1 MQNDISRSNRQLIIR
16 NLRVR
21 LQNPV
26 ADRYAHL
33 TLIVAT
39 ILSAAIYAWALTK
52 PINLI
57 RYGNRPLF
65 DLRQYA
71 QIDPLALPKL
81 IAALVAL
88 GGLYWIAWHA
98 VLRLHDRRA
107 WLIVIGGAL
116 VFSVALLL
124 MYPYDAADMFDNI
137 LHGRIISVYGAN
149 PFQKIAADYASD
161 PFYRYTAWR
170 YAVSAYG
177 PLWESLA
184 GLVTRLAGNDLLA
197 NVIAFKLVLGGFG
210 AGCVVL
216 IALIMRRLA
225 PERALAAVVLFA
237 WNPIVLYET
246 IGQGHND
253 ITLVFWM
260 LLAAWLL
267 TERRYALA
275 LVALLSGALFKY
287 IPVLLVPVALLIAW
301 RDLVRWRARLRLLVL
316 TAAIGGV
323 LGVAAFAPFWR
334 GSDTLSVERRTH
346 MFTTSLPA
354 VIDVSLIPSLGQEV
368 AGDKVALFA
377 AGATMLFALLQAGRA
392 WRDRSAGSFTRS
404 AFYILMFYLLIGC
417 LWFQQWYAIWVMGF
431 AALLSPGYAARLG
444 ALFSYSA
451 QTKVLLFAA
460 PLLWVRPL
468 PPLSVRETR
477 LGPLVMSIAWAYVAY
492 ALFASLKRRRLKERM
507 P

>member
-1 MQNDISRSNRQLIIR
+1 MALADPTINFKIR
-16 NLRVR
+16 NLKVR

-26 ADRYAHL
+26 TEHYARR
-33 TLIVAT
+33 TLIVAGL
-39 ILSAAIYAWALTK
+39 LSAAIYVWALTR

-57 RYGNRPLF
+57 KYGDRPLF
-65 DLRQYA
+65 DLRQFA

-81 IAALVAL
+81 IVALVAL
-88 GGLYWIAWHA
+88 GGLYWMAWRA
-98 VLRLHDRRA
+98 ALRLRDRRA

-116 VFSVALLL
+116 ALSAALLL

-149 PFQKIAADYASD
+149 PFQKIASDFASD
-161 PFYRYTAWR
+161 PFYRFTAWR

-184 GLVTRLAGNDLLA
+184 GLVTRLAGNGLLA
-197 NVIAFKLVLGGFG
+197 NVIAFKLVLGAFW
-210 AGCVVL
+210 AGCVGL

-225 PERALAAVVLFA
+225 PDRALAAVVLFA

-253 ITLVFWM
+253 ITLVFWVLM
-260 LLAAWLL
+260 ATWLL
-267 TERRYALA
+267 IERRYVLA
-275 LVALLSGALFKY
+275 LLALMSGALFKY
-287 IPVLLVPVALLIAW
+287 IPLLLVPAAFLIAW

-316 TAAIGGV
+316 TAVIGGA

-334 GSDTLSVERRTH
+334 GTDTLSVERRAH
-346 MFTTSLPA
+346 LFTTSLPA
-354 VIDVSLIPSLGQEV
+354 LIDVSLIPSLGVEA
-368 AGDKVALFA
+368 AGDQVALIA
-377 AGATMLFALLQAGRA
+377 AGAITLFALLQAGRA
-392 WRDRSAGSFTRS
+392 WRDRSVLSFTRS

-417 LWFQQWYAIWVMGF
+417 LWFQQWYAIWVLGF
-431 AALLSPGYAARLG
+431 AALLSPGHAARWG

-451 QTKVLLFAA
+451 QTKVLIFA
-460 PLLWVRPL
+460 PLLLWVQPL

-477 LGPLVMSIAWAYVAY
+477 LGPLVMSIAWAYAAY
-492 ALFASLKRRRLKERM
+492 GLFTTLKRRHLRERA